1 MGKGAGW
8 IVAIGGRLSEALLAT
23 AVLVVAVMLGMA
35 IYVALFDPVGEIW
48 TFVTGFVV
56 LVAAVAGV
64 MHMVRNHHRVRKNLL
79 LLLLVLL
86 IVFVGLVV
94 GLAIASPSKYHNA
107 VGHISFGIGYTS
119 AMLRIYFARDPAW
132 VS

>member
-8 IVAIGGRLSEALLAT
+8 IVTIGGRLSEALLAT

-35 IYVALFDPVGEIW
+35 IYVALFDPRWGSPIW
-48 TFVTGFVV
+48 TFVAGFVV

-94 GLAIASPSKYHNA
+94 GLAIASPSKYHSA
-107 VGHISFGIGYTS
+107 VGHIGFTWGYASFW
-119 AMLRIYFARDPAW
+119 LRDFFA
-132 VS
+132 S

>member
-8 IVAIGGRLSEALLAT
+8 IVAIGGRLSVALLAA
-23 AVLVVAVMLGMA
+23 AVLVVAVMLGIA
-35 IYVALFDPVGEIW
+35 IYAVLVAPSREMIW
-48 TFVTGFVV
+48 IFVAGFVA

-64 MHMVRNHHRVRKNLL
+64 LHIVRNHHRVRKSLL

-94 GLAIASPSKYHNA
+94 GVAIASPSKYHGA
-107 VGHISFGIGYTS
+107 VGHIGYTWGYAS
-119 AMLRIYFARDPAW
+119 VWLRDFFA
-132 VS
+132 S